1 MTREETKPREERE
14 MPKEETQ
21 GTHAEHQ
28 ALLDFAQ
35 WTVNSRLDGGS
46 GWGRFPVIFHWEEG
60 FGVTVS

>member
-1 MTREETKPREERE
+1 